1 MTCFHVNTGA
11 CADPKCG
18 STIHAVRANY
28 RSVAVADPAAAALVV
43 EAAAAAAAVAA
54 NSRRVLARA
63 RVPSARRAEA
73 EEAETAAQ
81 AGSSGLA
88 NLSQQ
93 AALAKRRAAAQS
105 KARRGKRP
113 YGRSELWN
121 AAAFNFLCLFLGSI
135 GLGSKAWTLGSHNGM
150 KMYSKTA

>member
-1 MTCFHVNTGA
+1 MCQGEYETRGPWNLAPRVGDNVPALSCTAQYRCLTCFHVTTDA

-18 STIHAVRANY
+18 STIHAARANY
-28 RSVAVADPAAAALVV
+28 RSVAVADPAAAAFVV

-73 EEAETAAQ
+73 DAAQ
-81 AGSSGLA
+81 AGSSGLVS
-88 NLSQQ
+88 LSKQ

-105 KARRGKRP
+105 EARRGKRP
-113 YGRSELWN
+113 YGR
-121 AAAFNFLCLFLGSI
+121 
-135 GLGSKAWTLGSHNGM
+135 K
-150 KMYSKTA
+150 